1 MIKPKKSMLVNLI
14 TAQST
19 INKNMNAK
27 VVFLKEKI
35 TSVGNITVSEGP
47 IKMWHSI
54 ILAGI

>member
-1 MIKPKKSMLVNLI
+1 MLVHLI

-27 VVFLKEKI
+27 VVFFKEKI
-35 TSVGNITVSEGP
+35 TSVANITVSEGP